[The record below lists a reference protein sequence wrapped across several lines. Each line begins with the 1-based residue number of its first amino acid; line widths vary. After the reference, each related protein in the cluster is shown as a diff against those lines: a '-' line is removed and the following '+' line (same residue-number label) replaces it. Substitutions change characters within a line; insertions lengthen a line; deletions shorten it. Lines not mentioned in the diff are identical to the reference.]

1 MPFLDIICICN
12 ILKTILIFFGLK
24 KEVSIFVFD
33 KNGRSSFTPHNPL
46 NKPKRKEAV
55 TDLLKSGLGYLQC
68 YKHPRLLTILHGP
81 DETADA
87 LAFVSEPLIG
97 SLANVFR

>member
-1 MPFLDIICICN
+1 M
-12 ILKTILIFFGLK
+12 
-24 KEVSIFVFD
+24 FD
-33 KNGRSSFTPHNPL
+33 KNGKSFTTHNPL

-55 TDLLKSGLGYLQC
+55 TELLKCGLGLLQC

-81 DETADA
+81 VESIDA

-97 SLANVFR
+97 SLANVLR